1 MTQNNNATFPGWVK
15 WLAQDEDGA
24 WWGYSIEPLQFS
36 RGWYENELGQRI
48 KIKQSNPNSDWKNS
62 LTTVDNN

>member
-1 MTQNNNATFPGWVK
+1 MMQNDSTTLPGWVK

-24 WWGYSIEPLQFS
+24 WWGYGVEPLQFS

-48 KIKQSNPNSDWKNS
+48 KVKQSKPNSDWKNS